1 MSKQKLQRYEKL
13 QRLQDKIHSLEAR
26 NARASQKYWATMKT
40 NMALLKRSDLV
51 DALTIGDVKSELADI
66 LDLGILN
73 YPQTLRELEITPEM
87 SFKERK
93 AILGLRIKGK
103 EHDKDET
110 RFLEDMAYK
119 ADQGRKSTWSWRIA
133 QEAVE
138 KQELGW
144 HPFFVTLT
152 VDPMKTVPKLL
163 WQNGRE
169 FRKFIRKLCNV
180 VCSELGHPM
189 SHKPPYRPE
198 SDYVT
203 YAGVIEHGASREH
216 HHAHFIIWMR
226 EIPSEWK
233 QCPNRMIRNTAARIQ
248 NECKPMRRFWPWSL
262 PGLSKFNYFRSI
274 GDIWER
280 EYCFVLPLKNGQP
293 MKVAT
298 PRVAGIYITKYL
310 TKEHKEWHHRM
321 KCTRNLGMIKVKN
334 LISQMTLEQAV
345 AMSWRARTADLN
357 LSLMKIHS
365 APLGLIRSL
374 AKQKVFLEKYRS
386 NRLDLTEL
394 ITNSYP
400 TFTRMLSSVRDGAR
414 PDRMHSS
421 EFYDWVGQFLPEQTG
436 YCEKKLLRVH
446 WLLAKYFPPDKEKH
460 AHVKIGGNNI
470 GYP

>member
-1 MSKQKLQRYEKL
+1 MLKQKSPSYDKL
-13 QRLQDKIHSLEAR
+13 QRLQDKINVIEAR
-26 NARASQKYWATMKT
+26 QARASQQYWATMKT
-40 NMALLKRSDLV
+40 NVALLNRSDLV
-51 DALTIGDVKSELADI
+51 DEFTIDQVKSELGDI

-73 YPQTLRELEITPEM
+73 YPQTLRECGITPEM
-87 SFKERK
+87 SFVERK

-103 EHDKDET
+103 EHDEDET

-119 ADQGRKSTWSWRIA
+119 ADQGRKSNWTWRIA
-133 QEAVE
+133 QEAKE

-152 VDPMKTVPKLL
+152 VDPMKTCPKLL

-169 FRKFIRKLCNV
+169 FRKFVRKLCNV

-233 QCPNRMIRNTAARIQ
+233 QCPNRNIRNPANRIQ
-248 NECKPMRRFWPWSL
+248 NDCKPMRRFWHWSL

-274 GDIWER
+274 GDCWER
-280 EYCFVLPLKNGQP
+280 KYNFVLPLKDGAP
-293 MKVAT
+293 MKVAP
-298 PRVAGIYITKYL
+298 PRIAGIYITKYL

-321 KCTRNLGMIKVKN
+321 KCTRNLGLTKVRN
-334 LISQMTLEQAV
+334 LINKLTLDQAI
-345 AMSWRARTADLN
+345 SLTWRAETSASN

-374 AKQKVFLEKYRS
+374 AKRKVFLEKYRL

-394 ITNSYP
+394 ITSSYP
-400 TFTRMLSSVRDGAR
+400 TFSRMLSSVRAGVR

-421 EFYDWVGQFLPEQTG
+421 EFFDWLGQYLPEQTG
-436 YCEKKLLRVH
+436 YSEKKLLRVH
-446 WLLAKYFPPDKEKH
+446 WLLAEHFPPEKDKH
-460 AHVKIGGNNI
+460 NHVKIGGNNI